1 MIDLVVF
8 PGEPPWSWERF
19 VTEAPRFSVALDG
32 FVASAPRFDDR
43 GPHVNFNHHED
54 VDRLATRSTCAQVLM
69 AIRQGL
75 FDVFRD
81 DQGPRA
87 LAYVNDCDEDVCT
100 SWYLLSHHYLCQQ
113 SMNPRLNRL
122 VALEDVLDATA
133 GAYPFPVDAP
143 ALRELA
149 WIFEPY
155 RQFRMSG
162 QIDRRDDQSPRRFR
176 SVIDDVTHRIEQHVI
191 GGGGELPIDARYER
205 IGGGQGW
212 ALVRE
217 IGAQART
224 GLFADGIRAYVAA
237 RPRDDGRWS
246 YTVGRMSP
254 FVRFRLEAIYD
265 TCNAAEGAG
274 ENTSMDGDTWGGS
287 DTVGGSP
294 RIRGSR
300 ISPDE
305 LSRLI
310 DEVSEEPC
318 PQEGMKRQQAEPVD
332 TLIHKTTLTDAGSYH
347 GWICTCGK
355 TSRHVLPYHK
365 ASRNAATHER
375 EARRRETQRP

>member
-1 MIDLVVF
+1 MIDLVVS
-8 PGEPPWSWERF
+8 PGDPPWSWERF
-19 VTEAPRFSVALDG
+19 VAEAPRFSVALDG
-32 FVASAPRFDDR
+32 FVAGAPRFNDR

-69 AIRQGL
+69 AARQRL

-87 LAYVNDCDEDVCT
+87 IAYVNDCDEDVCT
-100 SWYLLSHHYLCQQ
+100 SWYLLSRHYLCQQ

-122 VALEDVLDATA
+122 VALEDALDATA
-133 GAYPFPVDAP
+133 GAYPISADAP

-155 RQFRMSG
+155 RQFRLSG
-162 QIDRRDDQSPRRFR
+162 QIDRRDAQSPRAFR
-176 SVIDDVTHRIEQHVI
+176 SIIDDVTHRIEQHVI
-191 GGGGELPIDARYER
+191 GRGEELAIDTRYER

-212 ALVRE
+212 TMVRE

-224 GLFADGIRAYVAA
+224 GLFANGIPAFVAA
-237 RPRDDGRWS
+237 RARGDGRWS

-254 FVRFRLEAIYD
+254 FVPFKLEAIYSL
-265 TCNAAEGAG
+265 CNTVERAG
-274 ENTSMDGDTWGGS
+274 GDVGEDTWGGS

-294 RIRGSR
+294 RVGGSR

-305 LSRLI
+305 LARLI
-310 DEVSEEPC
+310 DEVC
-318 PQEGMKRQQAEPVD
+318 R
-332 TLIHKTTLTDAGSYH
+332 
-347 GWICTCGK
+347 
-355 TSRHVLPYHK
+355 
-365 ASRNAATHER
+365 
-375 EARRRETQRP
+375 